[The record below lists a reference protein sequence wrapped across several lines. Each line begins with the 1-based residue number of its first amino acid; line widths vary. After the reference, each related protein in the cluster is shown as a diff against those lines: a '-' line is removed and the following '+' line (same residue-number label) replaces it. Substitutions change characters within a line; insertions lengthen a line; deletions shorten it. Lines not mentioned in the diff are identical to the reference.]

1 MKKKTIAQRVRQC
14 HYCSNYFVKSFEKM
28 QKHLSVCTGKA
39 GYEFTFDNGKIID
52 YQEHYSNIGD
62 VPFSIYYD
70 FETTTGSAVF
80 FDEKMFVVSYCV
92 IIAFHQ
98 TINLP
103 RIVIFRSFDQHENE
117 LYSLSHFNISDF
129 DFFNQNTRYFNFT
142 TLRQLQTAA
151 SNVLQKESNTAI
163 AEMFKIEL
171 KFTVDAI
178 KKWFSDNKKSRELD
192 FDDKALLKKIQ
203 KPM

>member
-1 MKKKTIAQRVRQC
+1 
-14 HYCSNYFVKSFEKM
+14 M

-39 GYEFTFDNGKIID
+39 GYEFTIDNGKIID

-80 FDEKMFVVSYCV
+80 FDENMFVVSYCV

-103 RIVIFRSFDQHENE
+103 RIVIFRSFDQYENE
-117 LYSLSHFNISDF
+117 LYSLSRFNISDF
-129 DFFNQNTRYFNFT
+129 DFFNQNKRYFNFT